1 MNFNR
6 PQIHFTSKSGWIN
19 DPNGCIYYKGK
30 YHIFFQHNKH
40 SNDQVNVC
48 WGHAV
53 SEDLI
58 HFTEYDDALTN
69 DQQYDKIGCWSGGA
83 TVLNDKLYLLYTSY
97 GYDAKGNEQ
106 QTISLAYSE
115 DGINFIKYENNPVI
129 RNDNKPD
136 IASIIDFR
144 DPYIF
149 KKNGKF
155 YVLIGSKKPEK
166 GLAMILLYE
175 TEDLVNFKYIKT
187 LSLEANC
194 GTMFECP
201 SLLEDGDNSV
211 LIISP
216 QNLPKKGYEFD
227 NISSSI
233 YQISHTNYLIED
245 IKLDNICE
253 IDHGC
258 EYYAPLFFTDDN
270 RKLMIAWNYMW
281 GRRYIHK
288 DYNLD
293 WCGNLTIPREINI
306 INGKLRS
313 KPIYEVNNLLR
324 NQTFSRLSL
333 EADKTYTLVDNLK
346 LFRLYI
352 DFNEIN
358 DLTLKINFVSKE
370 NECASVIL
378 DYTTHTITFDRS
390 KIKEQLYGIEDNDTK
405 NGIRKCKL
413 TEKNIDIL
421 FDEHILEM
429 FFNNYFDSMTNLL
442 CMDLDRVEITSNK
455 NIIIDVELRRK
466 NNY

>member
-1 MNFNR
+1 MIFNR
-6 PQIHFTSKSGWIN
+6 PQLHFTSKKGWIN
-19 DPNGCIYYKGK
+19 DPNGCIYFKGK

-40 SNDQVNVC
+40 SNEQVNIC
-48 WGHAV
+48 WGHAI

-69 DQQYDKIGCWSGGA
+69 DQFYDKIGCWSGGA
-83 TVLNDKLYLLYTSY
+83 AVLNDKLYLLYTSF
-97 GYDAKGNEQ
+97 GYDSDGNEQ

-115 DGINFIKYENNPVI
+115 DGINFTKHENNPVI
-129 RNDNKPD
+129 RNEHKPD
-136 IASIIDFR
+136 IASIVDFR

-149 KKNGKF
+149 RKNGKF

-166 GLAMILLYE
+166 GLAMVLLYE
-175 TEDLVNFKYIKT
+175 TLDLINYKYVKT
-187 LSLEANC
+187 LSLEEGC

-216 QNLPKKGYEFD
+216 QNLPKKGNEFD

-233 YQISHTNYLIED
+233 YQISHTNYLTED
-245 IKLDNICE
+245 IKLDNIHE

-306 INGKLRS
+306 VDGKLRS
-313 KPIYEVNNLLR
+313 KPIKEVNSCLTNTST
-324 NQTFSRLSL
+324 NKVSL
-333 EADKTYTLVDNLK
+333 ESNKPHILVKDET
-346 LFRLYI
+346 LFRLNVCF
-352 DFNEIN
+352 DEIN
-358 DLTLKINFVSKE
+358 DLVLDINLVSKE
-370 NECASVIL
+370 NECVNLNL
-378 DYTTHTITFDRS
+378 DYSTNEITFDRTNL
-390 KIKEQLYGIEDNDTK
+390 KEQLFGIENNTTQK
-405 NGIRKCKL
+405 GIRKCKL
-413 TEKNIDIL
+413 VEKNIDIL
-421 FDEHILEM
+421 FDEHILEV
-429 FFNNYFDSMTNLL
+429 FFNKYFDSMTNLI
-442 CMDLDRVEITSNK
+442 CMDLERVEITSNK
-455 NIIIDVELRRK
+455 NIVIDVELRKK
-466 NNY
+466 N

>member
-58 HFTEYDDALTN
+58 HFSEYDDALTN
-69 DQQYDKIGCWSGGA
+69 DQLYDKIGCWSGGA
-83 TVLNDKLYLLYTSY
+83 AVLNDKLYLLYTSF
-97 GYDAKGNEQ
+97 GYDSEGNEQ
-106 QTISLAYSE
+106 QTISLACSD
-115 DGINFIKYENNPVI
+115 DGINFTKYEHNPVI
-129 RNDNKPD
+129 RNDNKPE
-136 IASIIDFR
+136 IASIVDFR

-149 KKNGKF
+149 RKNDKF

-166 GLAMILLYE
+166 GLAMVLLYE
-175 TEDLVNFKYIKT
+175 TEDLINYKFIKT
-187 LSLEANC
+187 LSLEEGC

-216 QNLPKKGYEFD
+216 QNLPKKGNEFD

-233 YQISHTNYLIED
+233 YQISHTDYLTKD
-245 IKLDNICE
+245 IKLDNIQE

-258 EYYAPLFFTDDN
+258 EYYAPLFFTDDF

-281 GRRYIHK
+281 GRRYIHQ
-288 DYNLD
+288 DYKLN
-293 WCGNLTIPREINI
+293 WCGNLTIPREIKI
-306 INGKLRS
+306 VDGKLKS
-313 KPIYEVNNLLR
+313 KPIHEVNELLE
-324 NQTFSRLSL
+324 NQTHKKIALLSNMPV
-333 EADKTYTLVDNLK
+333 TLVDNLK
-346 LFRLYI
+346 LFRLFIEYDDI
-352 DFNEIN
+352 K
-358 DLTLKINFVSKE
+358 DLILTINFISDE
-370 NECASVIL
+370 GECAKVTL
-378 DYTTHTITFDRS
+378 DYVTSIITFDRS
-390 KIKEQLYGIEDNDTK
+390 TIKEQLYGIENNDTK
-405 NGIRKCKL
+405 SGIRKCKL
-413 TEKNIDIL
+413 VDGNIDIL

-429 FFNNYFDSMTNLL
+429 FFNKYFDSMTNLL
-442 CMDLDRVEITSNK
+442 CMNLSRVEITSNK
-455 NIIIDVELRRK
+455 NINLNVELRIK
-466 NNY
+466 